1 VSRRITWGFVALLV
15 LVLVGPRVRAQEPLT
30 GAKALDRLKA
40 GNVRF
45 AADKSDPKNVG
56 KERREELA
64 KGQHPFAIVLTCA
77 DSRVTPEMV
86 FDTGLGELFVLRVA
100 GNVTDPAILGSIEF
114 AVQELRVP
122 LIVVMGHESCGAVKA
137 AIDGGPLE
145 GNLNTLIKM
154 VDPGKDLPKDAKA
167 ALAGGIKN
175 NVQRQAQLLT
185 EKSKVIKEMAES
197 KRVGIASAVYALDTG
212 KVDWLET
219 KAGGG
224 IKAVG
229 DGPNPVATKKTTTI
243 TLRVPT
249 AEARVWI
256 DSKATTSRGVSRTFE
271 TPALA
276 VGKEYSYQIKATWVD
291 GGKEVTREKTVT
303 FKGGEPATV
312 EIK

>member
-1 VSRRITWGFVALLV
+1 VNRRIICAGVVLLAV
-15 LVLVGPRVRAQEPLT
+15 VLVGPPVRAQEQLT
-30 GAKALDRLKA
+30 AAKALERLKA
-40 GNVRF
+40 GNARF
-45 AADKSDPKNVG
+45 VADKAEPKNIG
-56 KERREELA
+56 KERRAELA
-64 KGQHPFAIVLTCA
+64 KGQHPFAVVLTCG

-100 GNVTDPAILGSIEF
+100 GNVVDPAMLGSLEF
-114 AVQELRVP
+114 AVETMRVP
-122 LIVVMGHESCGAVKA
+122 LIIVMGHESCGAVQA
-137 AIDGGPLE
+137 AIDGGQFK
-145 GNLNTLIKM
+145 GNLETLVKM

-167 ALAGGIKN
+167 ALEMGIKN
-175 NVQRQAQLLT
+175 NAQHQARLLI
-185 EKSKVIKEMAES
+185 EKSKVLKEMAES
-197 KRVGIASAVYALDTG
+197 KRVEIVSAVYSLSTG
-212 KVDWLET
+212 KVEWLET

-229 DGPNPVATKKTTTI
+229 DGPNPLVTKKTTTI
-243 TLRVPT
+243 TLRLPT

-256 DSKATTSRGVSRTFE
+256 DDKETTSRGVSRTFE

-291 GGKEVTREKTVT
+291 GGKEVIREKTVT